1 MVDGAV
7 AFDQIA
13 EAVETAA
20 VSVWVCVAFLE
31 TEAQFPGGRGTFFDL
46 MDCASE
52 RGLDVRVLVWHPEGH
67 GVGAS
72 DVFPGDENSARL
84 LEDRD
89 TSWQV
94 RWDAVGRNCQ
104 HQKVWM
110 FDAGT
115 PDAVAF
121 VGGINITRGSMAGP
135 NHEQPDPS
143 LGYLPGERYSNIHD
157 VHCRL
162 RGPCLADV
170 HDNFVLRWN
179 GASERGRRHGSWPD
193 GETSDLDRRP
203 VDKVPTVLGPTTAQV
218 QRSILPGLY
227 DALPEGENSVR
238 EQYLSAIA
246 GARDYVYVE
255 DQILLSRAVLVALRQ
270 ALERGVLV
278 MASVPGDPMPEL
290 AAARSHPGIAAG
302 YEALAVLGEYDG
314 FCLSAPAVRRSWG
327 VEEVYVHAK
336 TAVVDDGWATIGSTN
351 LVFSSFQ
358 GDTEMNLSFWDPSN
372 AGPARAFRVR
382 QIDEQGGFDSAG
394 MDGRAAVA
402 RLMEVARANAA
413 ARVAGEVWTG
423 FACAIDPATWAT

>member
-1 MVDGAV
+1 MK
-7 AFDQIA
+7 
-13 EAVETAA
+13 
-20 VSVWVCVAFLE
+20 
-31 TEAQFPGGRGTFFDL
+31 RGI
-46 MDCASE
+46 
-52 RGLDVRVLVWHPEGH
+52 DVRVLAWHPEGH
-67 GVGAS
+67 GAGAD
-72 DVFPGDENSARL
+72 DVFPGDRTSAEL
-84 LEDRD
+84 LAGRG
-89 TSWQV
+89 TMWSV

-104 HQKVWM
+104 HQKVWLV
-110 FDAGT
+110 DAGT

-121 VGGINITRGSMAGP
+121 VGGINITRGSMASRD
-135 NHEQPDPS
+135 HVQPDSS
-143 LGYLPGERYSNIHD
+143 LGFSPVERYSNIHD
-157 VHCRL
+157 VHCVV

-203 VDKVPTVLGPTTAQV
+203 VDEVPTVLGPTTAQV

-290 AAARSHPGIAAG
+290 AAARAHPGIAAG
-302 YEALAVLGEYDG
+302 YEALASLAAYDG
-314 FCLSAPAVRRSWG
+314 FCLSAPAVRRPWG

-336 TAVVDDGWATIGSTN
+336 TAVVDDAWATIGSTN

-358 GDTEMNLSFWDPSN
+358 GDTEMNLSFWD
-372 AGPARAFRVR
+372 AGSGAGAVARSLRVR
-382 QIDEQGGFDSAG
+382 QVDEQGGFDSEA
-394 MDGRAAVA
+394 MDGRTALAQLIGVA
-402 RLMEVARANAA
+402 RENASSRAGGGSWN
-413 ARVAGEVWTG
+413 G
-423 FACAIDPATWAT
+423 FACAIDPAGWAT